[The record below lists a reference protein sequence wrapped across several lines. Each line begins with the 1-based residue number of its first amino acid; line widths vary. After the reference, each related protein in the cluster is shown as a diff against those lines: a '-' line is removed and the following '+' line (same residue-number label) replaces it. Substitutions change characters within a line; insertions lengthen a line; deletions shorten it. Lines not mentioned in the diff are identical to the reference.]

1 VNERLADLGKD
12 LPTSRCFPPGVPL
25 MQAVPAPFK
34 IVQTPGLVVILYEGW
49 TIYRQIFTD
58 GRGLPK
64 DPNPSWMGYSVGS
77 WNGDT
82 LVVETAGLN
91 DKSWLDL
98 TGHPH
103 SEALHVV
110 ERFGRSDLG
119 RMEIQITIGDPS
131 AYRKPWTVTEGTHLL
146 PDTELLELSA
156 TRMKKTVRI
165 WWAGSVVKLRL
176 ILLVIGLVAVSAAQ
190 APPRSA
196 FEVASVKRNLSGEGR
211 IYQTLQPGGRYVAI
225 NIPLR
230 MLIMRAYR
238 LLEFR
243 LWGGPD
249 WINTE
254 RYDIVGLA
262 PGVTD
267 SDEITPRLQSL
278 LAERFKL
285 AAHMEKKEVSVLWLV
300 RADKDGRLG
309 PKFHTSTAGCPP
321 LSPPPECIMKLT
333 SSTLVTGGS
342 PLIAFVNALSQYT
355 GKIVVDR
362 TGLSGLFEADLRWTP
377 DLPSRVVPTTPGG
390 PETPPADSNGPS
402 LTTALQQ
409 QLGLKLES
417 RKELV
422 DMLVVDGIEH
432 PTEN

>member
-1 VNERLADLGKD
+1 
-12 LPTSRCFPPGVPL
+12 
-25 MQAVPAPFK
+25 M
-34 IVQTPGLVVILYEGW
+34 
-49 TIYRQIFTD
+49 
-58 GRGLPK
+58 
-64 DPNPSWMGYSVGS
+64 
-77 WNGDT
+77 
-82 LVVETAGLN
+82 
-91 DKSWLDL
+91 
-98 TGHPH
+98 
-103 SEALHVV
+103 
-110 ERFGRSDLG
+110 
-119 RMEIQITIGDPS
+119 
-131 AYRKPWTVTEGTHLL
+131 
-146 PDTELLELSA
+146 
-156 TRMKKTVRI
+156 
-165 WWAGSVVKLRL
+165 
-176 ILLVIGLVAVSAAQ
+176 
-190 APPRSA
+190 
-196 FEVASVKRNLSGEGR
+196 
-211 IYQTLQPGGRYVAI
+211 AI

-243 LWGGPD
+243 LSGGPA

-262 PGVTD
+262 PGATNP
-267 SDEITPRLQSL
+267 DEITPRLQSL

-321 LSPPPECIMKLT
+321 LSPPPACIMKLT

-342 PLIAFVNALSQYT
+342 PMIAFVNALSQYT

-362 TGLSGLFEADLRWTP
+362 TGLTGLFEADLRWTP
-377 DLPSRVVPTTPGG
+377 DLPSRVVSTPPGG
-390 PETPPADSNGPS
+390 PETPPSDDPSGPS

-422 DMLVVDGIEH
+422 DMLVIDRIEH